1 MALRL
6 LIPFGCSGGC
16 TPAMALT
23 VRSWA
28 FVPREAVI
36 MKKCSDLMTVDLRW
50 ISSTATALEA
60 AQVMRENSIGFLP
73 ICDPVSGQLVAVIT
87 DRDLVTRMVA
97 MNGVPSETPVLTVA
111 TSGPISCRE
120 DSDISVAEAAMQ
132 NFQISRVVVVDA
144 LARPVGVLSLTD
156 ILMGE
161 RDRRAL
167 STARGVLEREAYSPQ
182 PSAEGLRLT
191 PSEPAPAARDRDE
204 QDPVDIYERSTTA
217 VNREAVIIGGRDTR
231 DMKEFPR

>member
-1 MALRL
+1 
-6 LIPFGCSGGC
+6 
-16 TPAMALT
+16 
-23 VRSWA
+23 
-28 FVPREAVI
+28 
-36 MKKCSDLMTVDLRW
+36 MKKCSELMTIDLRW
-50 ISSTATALEA
+50 IASTATALEA

-73 ICDPVSGQLVAVIT
+73 ICDAVSGQLIAVIT

-97 MNGVPSETPVLTVA
+97 VDGIPSETPVLAVA

-120 DSDISVAEAAMQ
+120 DSDITVAEAAMR
-132 NFQISRVVVVDA
+132 NFQISRVVVVDE
-144 LARPVGVLSLTD
+144 LTRPIGVLSLTD

-167 STARGVLEREAYSPQ
+167 STARGVLEREAASPQ
-182 PSAEGLRLT
+182 PSAEGVMLT
-191 PSEPAPAARDRDE
+191 PSEPLEDRDQE
-204 QDPVDIYERSTTA
+204 LPAEPGPEAIYDRSTTA